1 MSSPIRPGFFFC
13 MHLVVIIHTRVMDK
27 ICPFSF
33 SVVCVKL
40 MLFSDIFL
48 FIVPAFHVES
58 LAGSVRWAETYQLG
72 KLKWRR
78 KKNLTANHHI
88 QQEMGLYYYIKGGLF
103 AHFSSI
109 ADNLF
114 ASVLNPCLSNK
125 YGLRSSLK
133 FRFFLCPAFTLLF
146 TKAESWKNGY
156 W

>member
-1 MSSPIRPGFFFC
+1 M
-13 MHLVVIIHTRVMDK
+13 K
-27 ICPFSF
+27 
-33 SVVCVKL
+33 
-40 MLFSDIFL
+40 
-48 FIVPAFHVES
+48 E
-58 LAGSVRWAETYQLG
+58 
-72 KLKWRR
+72 

-133 FRFFLCPAFTLLF
+133 FRFFLCPAFTLFLQKPNLKKMV
-146 TKAESWKNGY
+146 TGKLEGKALGP
-156 W
+156 

>member
-1 MSSPIRPGFFFC
+1 MWATQKFIFRTGIKEKFVSSPIRPGFFFC

-72 KLKWRR
+72 KLKWRG
-78 KKNLTANHHI
+78 KKTWLQTTTYNKRWDCIIILKEDYSRTFPPLLTI
-88 QQEMGLYYYIKGGLF
+88 YSPVF
-103 AHFSSI
+103 
-109 ADNLF
+109 
-114 ASVLNPCLSNK
+114 
-125 YGLRSSLK
+125 
-133 FRFFLCPAFTLLF
+133 
-146 TKAESWKNGY
+146 
-156 W
+156 